1 MPKIKIKRKST
12 IIDMTAMSDVTVLLL
27 TFFMLTSTFVQ
38 KEPILVSAPSSV
50 SEIKI
55 PDTSI
60 MQILVDKQGR
70 VFMSLDKQEDR
81 IAVLEAVGKEYGIVF
96 NAKEIQK
103 FKLANSFGVPIQKM
117 KSFLALEQ
125 GEQDKALPT
134 LGIPCDSTNNQF
146 KSWVKQARLQNSD
159 LRIAIKADQTTPYP
173 VIKNVMNS
181 LQDIRENR
189 YNLITSL
196 KTVKE
201 S

>member
-1 MPKIKIKRKST
+1 
-12 IIDMTAMSDVTVLLL
+12 
-27 TFFMLTSTFVQ
+27 
-38 KEPILVSAPSSV
+38 
-50 SEIKI
+50 
-55 PDTSI
+55 
-60 MQILVDKQGR
+60 
-70 VFMSLDKQEDR
+70 
-81 IAVLEAVGKEYGIVF
+81 LEAVGKEYGIVF

>member
-55 PDTSI
+55 PDTNI

-146 KSWVKQARLQNSD
+146 KSWVKQACLQNSD

>member
-55 PDTSI
+55 PDTNI